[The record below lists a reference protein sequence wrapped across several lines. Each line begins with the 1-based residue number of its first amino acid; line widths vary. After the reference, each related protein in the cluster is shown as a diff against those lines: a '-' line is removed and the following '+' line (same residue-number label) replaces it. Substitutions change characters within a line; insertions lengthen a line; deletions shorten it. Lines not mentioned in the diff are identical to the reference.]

1 MKKLLYDYSN
11 GIIKVHTK
19 FTKDKTMLKEAKGA
33 KQVNIYKCN
42 DYEIDDHLDGF
53 VTGKYITTLGLN

>member
-19 FTKDKTMLKEAKGA
+19 LIKNKTILKESEGA
-33 KQVNIYKCN
+33 KQVSIYKCN
-42 DYEIDDHLDGF
+42 DYELDRHIEGF
-53 VTGKYITTLGLN
+53 TTGKYITTLILN